1 MTGFERLDL
10 AERIARALEY
20 LAVRIG
26 RRNAVLEICD
36 CLDDE
41 TLERV
46 FQHMLDTVEDG
57 IA

>member
-1 MTGFERLDL
+1 MNGFDRLDL
-10 AERIARALEY
+10 AERIAKVLEY

-26 RRNAVLEICD
+26 RRNAVLELCD

-41 TLERV
+41 ALERV
-46 FQHMLDTVEDG
+46 FQHMLDTAEDG

>member
-1 MTGFERLDL
+1 MNGFERLDL
-10 AERIARALEY
+10 ADHIAKALEY

-26 RRNAVLEICD
+26 RRDAVLEICD

-46 FQHMLDTVEDG
+46 FEHMLDTVEDG

>member
-1 MTGFERLDL
+1 MNGFERLDL
-10 AERIARALEY
+10 ADHIAKAMEY
-20 LAVRIG
+20 LSVRIG
-26 RRNAVLEICD
+26 RRETVLEVCD

-46 FQHMLDTVEDG
+46 FEHLLDTAEDG